1 RRLAAQELPD
11 LAGDHLQRALQ
22 ARVGLAHR
30 ARREDEQSER
40 TSFAE
45 YRHEEQ
51 GPLAGVHQEFAPG
64 AARLEDIGDVV
75 NPGAFTGTRNP
86 GKHYRLLDGH
96 ADARAILRCRRLRY
110 ARSAIDDHQPRPAVD
125 VEEIEIAAGI
135 PFLRCADRL
144 DHAAERPVRVG

>member
-1 RRLAAQELPD
+1 
-11 LAGDHLQRALQ
+11 
-22 ARVGLAHR
+22 
-30 ARREDEQSER
+30 
-40 TSFAE
+40 
-45 YRHEEQ
+45 
-51 GPLAGVHQEFAPG
+51 G

-144 DHAAERPVRVG
+144 DHAAERLVRVGRERERMGDAVLEFE